1 MTGIIGAMPVEVDRL
16 IEAMENKT
24 PETISR
30 MTFWRGELNGTPCV
44 VACCGAGK
52 VNSAVCAQTMIL
64 RYGVSLVI
72 NTGVAGGV
80 GSREVRIGDLV
91 VATGVVQHD
100 YDTTPID
107 GPEGG
112 RRLPLLDEELLPTD
126 AHASAVLAQE
136 AEALSPGRVHRG
148 VIATGDQFMSDV
160 NRLHAIAART
170 GALACEMEG
179 GSIGQACALAGV
191 PFTVLR
197 AISDD
202 ADGNAVEDFP
212 NFARESAEKSM
223 ALLLRALPRL

>member
-112 RRLPLLDEELLPTD
+112 RRLPLLDEGF
-126 AHASAVLAQE
+126 S
-136 AEALSPGRVHRG
+136 SR
-148 VIATGDQFMSDV
+148 
-160 NRLHAIAART
+160 
-170 GALACEMEG
+170 
-179 GSIGQACALAGV
+179 
-191 PFTVLR
+191 PF
-197 AISDD
+197 
-202 ADGNAVEDFP
+202 FP
-212 NFARESAEKSM
+212 S
-223 ALLLRALPRL
+223 LYT